1 MKLTDLLSG
10 LEYRV
15 LAEGKGLDID
25 VCDVSYDTRKPI
37 IPGSAFVC
45 IRGAKHDSHSFA
57 ATAVEMG
64 AAALIVEEPVPVD
77 SVPVIQVENTRI
89 ALALTAAN
97 VFGHPADQLKKIG
110 ITGTKGKTTTT
121 YLLKA
126 ILEKAGHKVG
136 LIGSIGALIG
146 DEPVHTIN
154 TTPESYE
161 LQKLFRQMVDA
172 GCEYAV
178 MEVSSQGLMLHRTA
192 GIEFEVGIFLNISR
206 DHISP
211 WEHQTLEE
219 YLHCKSLLFRQCK
232 LGIINRDDEKFEQ
245 ILEGHT
251 CQVETFGFSREA
263 DTRVGSMETV
273 KAPGYMGVHY
283 TASGLHPIS
292 VTVGSPGRFT
302 VYDSLAAI
310 CAADHFGIPSDV
322 YTPALQRVTIRGRVE
337 TIDIRAPYSVIID
350 FAHDGIGIASLI
362 NGLQQYQPNHI
373 IAVFGSDGNRTKIR
387 RADAGEILG
396 NQADLTI
403 LTSNS
408 PRFEPLEEI
417 NADIQVGLDRTTGK
431 YEIIPDRRT
440 AIKYAMSVA
449 ERGDMILLIG
459 KGHWDYEEINGVKYP
474 FDERVV
480 VKELFEELRRE
491 RGETVTSVD

>member
-1 MKLTDLLSG
+1 MKLTDLLAG
-10 LEYRV
+10 IDYRV
-15 LAEGKGLDID
+15 LQNGPVADPDL
-25 VCDVSYDTRKPI
+25 CDVAYDTRKLTA
-37 IPGSAFVC
+37 GSVFVC
-45 IRGAKHDSHSFA
+45 IHGAKLDSHSLA
-57 ATAVEMG
+57 AKAVEMG
-64 AAALIVEEPVPVD
+64 AAALVVEEAVPVEG
-77 SVPVIQVENTRI
+77 VTVVQVDNSRR
-89 ALALTAAN
+89 ALALMAAN
-97 VFGHPADQLKKIG
+97 LFDHPAEKLKKIG

-126 ILEKAGHKVG
+126 LLEAAGHKVG

-146 DEPVHTIN
+146 NEPMHTIN

-161 LQKLFRQMVDA
+161 LQKLFYEMVKA

-192 GIEFEVGIFLNISR
+192 GIEFEIGIFLNISR

-211 WEHQTLEE
+211 WEHQSLEE
-219 YLHCKSLLFRQCK
+219 YLQCKSLLFRQCK
-232 LGIINRDDEKFEQ
+232 LGILNADDEKLSQ

-251 CQVETFGFSREA
+251 CEVETFGFSREA
-263 DTRVGSMETV
+263 DTCVGSMETV
-273 KAPGYMGVHY
+273 KAPGYMGVHF
-283 TASGLHPIS
+283 TASGKHPVS
-292 VTVGSPGRFT
+292 VTVGSPGKFT

-322 YTPALQRVTIRGRVE
+322 FNTALQHVTIRGRVE
-337 TIDIRAPYSVIID
+337 TIDIPAPYSVIID
-350 FAHDGIGIASLI
+350 FAHDGIGIASLVS
-362 NGLQQYQPNHI
+362 GLQEYQPNHI

-396 NQADLTI
+396 NNADLTI

-440 AIKYAMSVA
+440 AIKHAMAVA

-459 KGHWDYEEINGVKYP
+459 KGHWDYEDIMGVKYP

-480 VKELFEELRRE
+480 VKELYEELQRARCA
-491 RGETVTSVD
+491 SVVDN